1 MIVSTNH
8 TNKNESKYECD
19 RCKTKI
25 TIENKYAIYVK
36 RKTENPKK
44 KCDLCE
50 RCYKAFLRG
59 VFKPKRG
66 GVKAKDG

>member
-1 MIVSTNH
+1 MIISKDYTD
-8 TNKNESKYECD
+8 KRKSKYKCD
-19 RCKTKI
+19 RCKTEI

-36 RKTENPKK
+36 RKSGNPKK

-59 VFKPKRG
+59 VYKENK
-66 GVKAKDG
+66 